1 MFMKRCDHPNIMS
14 LIGTIAEGRTL
25 KASLMPLMW
34 GNLWNLIV
42 HRESLPSDPCHFA
55 HWERSALIQ
64 ITAGLTHL
72 HSRSI
77 FHLDVKPDNVLVQN
91 QPHSPG
97 YNFRIAD
104 LGNAHTLLDLF
115 GKPCSELCE
124 AEGIN
129 AAPYRPFYLFQVQ
142 GTVTVTSRFDIWA
155 LGCLMFDLGQTSPR
169 SRDAAGGLDRL
180 MSGQC
185 RGATDASQA
194 SMWRRF
200 DDRLRRHARQ
210 DAQNLIRRLCPRSRA
225 LAGQMGLHALDTALR
240 ALKTSTLPS
249 TGEVQNN
256 QQRAGRGHQAAVAA
270 GSGVH

>member
-1 MFMKRCDHPNIMS
+1 
-14 LIGTIAEGRTL
+14 
-25 KASLMPLMW
+25 MPLTL
-34 GNLWNLIV
+34 GSLWDFVV
-42 HRESLPSDPCHFA
+42 HREGLPADPCLFA

-77 FHLDVKPDNVLVQN
+77 FHLDVKPDNVLVQE

-97 YNFRIAD
+97 YNFRISD

-129 AAPYRPFYLFQVQ
+129 SAPYRPFYLFQVQ
-142 GTVTVTSRFDIWA
+142 GTVKVTSRFDVWA

-169 SRDAAGGLDRL
+169 SRDAAGRLDRL
-180 MSGQC
+180 MSDQG
-185 RGATDASQA
+185 TDSSSDKAQA
-194 SMWRRF
+194 SVWRRF
-200 DDRLRRHARQ
+200 DDRLRSHARQ
-210 DAQNLIRRLCPRSRA
+210 DAQNLIRRLCPRSRG
-225 LAGQMGLHALDTALR
+225 LADQMGLHALDAALR

-249 TGEVQNN
+249 AGEVQNN

-270 GSGVH
+270 FSGVH